1 MLRFLYTLFMLPL
14 PFLLAAQFPPAANQA
29 GTTAIAKDDP
39 SFVNWA
45 TGIEII
51 RGQQNIAD
59 DSLNFAEVGAPEFGL
74 GAPDN
79 QIVSL
84 GDSGVAIL
92 TFEKPIRDGDGF
104 DFAIFENGFP
114 TFGGYFLELAFVEV
128 SSDGVFFVRF
138 PATSLTDTM
147 NQLATFDLVN
157 PTHINNLAGKYVSG
171 FGTPFDLSE
180 LKDIPNLDISAITH
194 VKMIDVIGSLADSL
208 ATIDAFGNKV
218 NDPFPTPFPSSGFD
232 LDAVG
237 VIHEKVSTTVSNP
250 SIASAIK
257 IYPNPLR
264 KDNLLNIEFTKL
276 PTSALQIQLF
286 AANGSL
292 ININPMITRN
302 TTISLVDLPR
312 GIYFLKINDNEQSIV
327 KKIMVLE

>member
-1 MLRFLYTLFMLPL
+1 MLFL
-14 PFLLAAQFPPAANQA
+14 PFLLAAQFPPAADQA

-45 TGIEII
+45 TSIDII

-59 DSLNFAEVGAPEFGL
+59 DSLNFADVGEPAFGL
-74 GAPDN
+74 GEPDN

-92 TFEKPIRDGDGF
+92 TFEKPIRDGEGF
-104 DFAIFENGFP
+104 DFAVFENGFP

-128 SSDGVFFVRF
+128 SSDGAFFVRF
-138 PATSLTDTM
+138 PATSLTDTI
-147 NQLATFDLVN
+147 NQLETFDLVN
-157 PTHINNLAGKYVSG
+157 PIHINNLAGKYVSG
-171 FGTPFDLSE
+171 FGTPFDLAE

-194 VKMIDVIGSLADSL
+194 VKIIDVIGSLADSI
-208 ATIDAFGNKV
+208 ATLDAFGNKI
-218 NDPFPTPFPSSGFD
+218 NDPFPTPFNSGGFD

-237 VIHEKVSTTVSNP
+237 VIHEKVSTAVTNNALS
-250 SIASAIK
+250 SAIK
-257 IYPNPLR
+257 IYPNPLTN
-264 KDNLLNIEFTKL
+264 DGLLNMEFAT
-276 PTSALQIQLF
+276 PITSPLQIQLF

-292 ININPMITRN
+292 IHIHSIIDHNL
-302 TTISLVDLPR
+302 TISFVDFPP
-312 GIYFLKINDNEQSIV
+312 GIYFLKINTNAQSIV